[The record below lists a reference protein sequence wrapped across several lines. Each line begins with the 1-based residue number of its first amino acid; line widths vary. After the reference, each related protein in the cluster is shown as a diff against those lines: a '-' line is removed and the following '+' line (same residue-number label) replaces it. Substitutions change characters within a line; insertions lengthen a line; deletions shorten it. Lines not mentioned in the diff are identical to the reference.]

1 MKKRDF
7 LKFIKGEEEIY
18 YFESSRKIREKY
30 FSNTI
35 YLRGIIEF
43 SNYCNKD
50 CFYCGLRRSNKKINR
65 YRMPPEEIVKVAEEG
80 IKRGLRTIVLQSGD
94 DPYYRSETISWIIK
108 EIKSFGDVAITLS
121 LGERSRREL
130 EEWRKAGAD
139 RYLLKFETS
148 NPELYEKLRP
158 GRKLK
163 QRLELLKFMKEI
175 GYQIGS
181 GNIIDLPFTTDE
193 DLYNDL
199 ILMEEL
205 DLDMAAS
212 GPFIPHPDTPLS
224 HYPQGDIKRS
234 LRFLAAMRIQLGPV
248 HIPATTA
255 LATLKEEARIQALEN
270 SANVVMPNIT
280 PSPYRN
286 NYVIYPEKIC
296 LKHPDFE
303 DLEAVKRAVLKK
315 GFQILEDRG
324 DSLKLQG
331 RLTLNCNRSE

>member
-1 MKKRDF
+1 MKRSDF
-7 LKFIKGEEEIY
+7 LRFIKGEEETF
-18 YFESSRKIREKY
+18 YFEASKKIREKY
-30 FSNTI
+30 FSNTVF
-35 YLRGIIEF
+35 LRGIIEF

-50 CFYCGLRRSNKKINR
+50 CLYCGLRRSNKKITR
-65 YRMPPEEIVKVAEEG
+65 YRMTPEEIIKVAEEG

-108 EIKSFGDVAITLS
+108 QIKSFGDVAITLS
-121 LGERSRREL
+121 LGERSKREL

-148 NPELYEKLRP
+148 NAEVYERLRP
-158 GRKLK
+158 GRKLR
-163 QRLELLKFMKEI
+163 QRIELLKFMKKI

-181 GNIIDLPFTTDE
+181 GNITDLPFTTDD

-199 ILMEEL
+199 MLMEEL

-224 HYPQGDIKRS
+224 HHSAGDVKRS
-234 LRFLAAMRIQLGPV
+234 LRYLAAMRIHLGPV

-255 LATLKEEARIQALEN
+255 LATLKEEARIQALE
-270 SANVVMPNIT
+270 SAANVVMPNIT
-280 PSPYRN
+280 PSRYRN

-303 DLEAVKRAVLKK
+303 DLEAVKRTVSKK
-315 GFQILEDRG
+315 GFQILQQRG
-324 DSLKLQG
+324 DSLKLRAG
-331 RLTLNCNRSE
+331 